1 MKWGSGEALYPFLMA
16 YSVTL
21 CPVCLCLT
29 AWHIRTGVCE
39 HLGVHEPG
47 YVRALVCED
56 LGI

>member
-1 MKWGSGEALYPFLMA
+1 MGVWGGPYPFLMA